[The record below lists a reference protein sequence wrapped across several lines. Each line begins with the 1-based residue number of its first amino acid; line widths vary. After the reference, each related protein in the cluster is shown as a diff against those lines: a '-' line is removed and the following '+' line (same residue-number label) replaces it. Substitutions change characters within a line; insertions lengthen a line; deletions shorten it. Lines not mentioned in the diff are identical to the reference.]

1 MTMARWLFL
10 LAALLWPALLMAQ
23 AQTLPQVRVLATG
36 GTIAGV
42 GSANS
47 SSYRAGMVKVDDLL
61 ASAPGAAQI
70 ATLSAEQIANIGST
84 DMDEAVWRRLHA
96 RTLAALAEPGMAGVV
111 ITHGTDTI
119 EETAYLFSLI
129 LQPQKPVVL
138 VGSMRPSTAVSADG
152 PANLLDAIRVASAA
166 SAAGRGVMLVMND
179 QIFDPRSVTKVDVR
193 QVNGFAAPARGPIGH
208 VQQPQPRFFFPAAG
222 RAPQLALLPKPLPR
236 VAILYAYAGMTG
248 DDVNNVAKGADGLIV
263 AGAGAGGV
271 SSSARKAINALAKR
285 GLPVVRTPRQ
295 GIGDIWPAEPPSTT
309 KRDDDDDDRVPTI
322 AGRELNP
329 AKARILLMLALQ
341 QPRTVAELQALFN
354 DLGTSEAR

>member
-1 MTMARWLFL
+1 MTMFKP
-10 LAALLWPALLMAQ
+10 LASLAVLLWPALLLAQ
-23 AQTLPQVRVLATG
+23 PLPQVRVLATG

-47 SSYRAGMVKVDDLL
+47 SSYRAGQVKVDDLL
-61 ASAPGAAQI
+61 ASVPDAARI

-84 DMDEAVWRRLHA
+84 DMDEAIWRKLHA
-96 RTLAALAEPGMAGVV
+96 RTLAALAEPAMAGVV

-129 LQPQKPVVL
+129 LPPQKPVVL

-166 SAAGRGVMLVMND
+166 SAVGRGVMLVMND
-179 QIFDPRSVTKVDVR
+179 QIFDPRFVTKVDVR

-208 VQQPQPRFFFPAAG
+208 VQQPQPRFFYPAAS
-222 RAPQLALLPKPLPR
+222 REPRLALLAKPLPR
-236 VAILYAYAGMTG
+236 VTILYAYAGMTAA
-248 DDVNNVAKGADGLIV
+248 DVQAVAEGADGLVI

-271 SSSARKAINALAKR
+271 SSSARKAIDALAKR

-295 GIGDIWPAEPPSTT
+295 GIGDIWPSEARAPG
-309 KRDDDDDDRVPTI
+309 DDDDDRAPII
-322 AGRELNP
+322 AGRELTP

-341 QPRTVAELQALFN
+341 QPRTIAELQSLFN
-354 DLGTSEAR
+354 DLGTSETR

>member
-1 MTMARWLFL
+1 MTMGKHL
-10 LAALLWPALLMAQ
+10 LPLALLLWPVVAAAQ
-23 AQTLPQVRVLATG
+23 ALPHVRVLATG

-42 GSANS
+42 GQANS
-47 SSYRAGMVKVDDLL
+47 SSYRAGQVKVDDLV
-61 ASAPGAAQI
+61 ASVPGVEQI
-70 ATLSAEQIANIGST
+70 AALSTEQIANIGST
-84 DMDEAVWRRLHA
+84 DMDEGVWRKLHE

-129 LQPQKPVVL
+129 LPPAKPVVL

-152 PANLLDAIRVASAA
+152 PANLMDAIRVAGAA

-208 VQQPQPRFFFPAAG
+208 VQQPQPRFFHPAAG
-222 RAPQLALLPKPLPR
+222 KPPQLALLPKRLPR
-236 VAILYAYAGMTG
+236 VAILYAYAGITG
-248 DDVNNVAKGADGLIV
+248 DDVRNVAQDADGLII

-271 SSSARKAINALAKR
+271 SSSARKAITALARR

-295 GIGDIWPAEPPSTT
+295 GIGDIWPAEAPAPA
-309 KRDDDDDDRVPTI
+309 RGDDDDDRATII
-322 AGRELNP
+322 AGRELTP

-341 QPRTVAELQALFN
+341 QPRTPAELQALFN
-354 DLGTSEAR
+354 DLGTSETR

>member
-1 MTMARWLFL
+1 MGKRARLFL
-10 LAALLWPALLMAQ
+10 ALLAWPALLQ
-23 AQTLPQVRVLATG
+23 AQTLPHVRVLATG

-47 SSYRAGMVKVDDLL
+47 SAYRAGQVKVDDLV
-61 ASAPGAAQI
+61 ASVPGVGQI
-70 ATLSAEQIANIGST
+70 ATLSTEQIANIGST
-84 DMDEAVWRRLHA
+84 DMDEGVWRKLHE
-96 RTLAALAEPGMAGVV
+96 RTLAALAEPGVAGVV

-129 LQPQKPVVL
+129 LPPQKPVVL

-152 PANLLDAIRVASAA
+152 PANLMDAIRVAGAGT
-166 SAAGRGVMLVMND
+166 AAGRGVMLVMND

-208 VQQPQPRFFFPAAG
+208 VQQPQPRFFHPAAG
-222 RAPQLALLPKPLPR
+222 RAPQLALLPRKLPR
-236 VAILYAYAGMTG
+236 VTILYAYAGMTG
-248 DDVNNVAKGADGLIV
+248 DDVNAVASGADGLII

-271 SSSARKAINALAKR
+271 SSSARKAITALARR

-295 GIGDIWPAEPPSTT
+295 GIGDIWPAETPASANA
-309 KRDDDDDDRVPTI
+309 RNDDDDDRATII

-341 QPRTVAELQALFN
+341 QPRTPAELQALFN
-354 DLGTSEAR
+354 DLGTSETR